1 MIDINNLKVI
11 LKANG
16 VSLDLSDDELLV
28 FVDYKVHELEG
39 LLGFNVEETE
49 RNESHFIRKGNNLLL
64 NFYPIVEVS
73 EVKVNNKVLDEDSY
87 IVDSNIGVIYFNSN
101 ICLKGFVEVSYSSGL
116 PYFIVKSIITPLVT
130 DMIIYSITNNSDGDI
145 SSIKEGDVSI
155 NYDNSTTLGNRIN
168 ARITD
173 LINRYSARLRM
184 L

>member
-49 RNESHFIRKGNNLLL
+49 RNESHFVRKGNNLLL

-116 PYFIVKSIITPLVT
+116 PYFIVKSIILFSLSESVGIF
-130 DMIIYSITNNSDGDI
+130 MSNFRSKI
-145 SSIKEGDVSI
+145 S
-155 NYDNSTTLGNRIN
+155 NSTSCKYKFIN
-168 ARITD
+168 LASSNGRVLIILLISLIARAFS
-173 LINRYSARLRM
+173 R
-184 L
+184 

>member
-1 MIDINNLKVI
+1 M
-11 LKANG
+11 
-16 VSLDLSDDELLV
+16 
-28 FVDYKVHELEG
+28 
-39 LLGFNVEETE
+39 
-49 RNESHFIRKGNNLLL
+49 
-64 NFYPIVEVS
+64 
-73 EVKVNNKVLDEDSY
+73 
-87 IVDSNIGVIYFNSN
+87 
-101 ICLKGFVEVSYSSGL
+101 SYSSGL

>member
-28 FVDYKVHELEG
+28 FVDYKIHELEG

-49 RNESHFIRKGNNLLL
+49 RNESHFVRKGNNLLL

-101 ICLKGFVEVSYSSGL
+101 SKGFCYIML
-116 PYFIVKSIITPLVT
+116 RTNQYLFYYYTFIF
-130 DMIIYSITNNSDGDI
+130 IY
-145 SSIKEGDVSI
+145 
-155 NYDNSTTLGNRIN
+155 Y
-168 ARITD
+168 
-173 LINRYSARLRM
+173 
-184 L
+184 